1 MNNKEKFQLLASG
14 AMREVLQDPVSRAV
28 ATSGRPRSI
37 EATDDMA
44 TYYAIHPNAG
54 PLRSLRII
62 SGTGFL
68 VDPVVDVLQSDW
80 VLIGTREMY
89 NAEDQKQ
96 WSTFQTWISAE
107 GGCVYLDCS
116 MGGNKSSYG
125 RGDVLFFL
133 DDEELGQSSPGS
145 LSIESITYLAPFDQW
160 ESHQPAIAKLKQ
172 IAFENPVNIDKSA
185 KLGMISHDGSDYYVK
200 TFSLEG
206 KTPKFLFP
214 DLHYGSGFEEFHN
227 SLLSRL
233 GEESK
238 GLVLLHGEPG
248 TGKTQYIRVLL
259 EKLGALGK
267 SVLYA
272 PPNFSSQLTDPGMIE
287 FISNWIIDEKRD
299 CILLIE
305 DAEPLLEVR
314 QGADGRT
321 TGISNLLNITDGLL
335 NDILGLMV
343 IATFNTE
350 ISRIDPA
357 LLRPQRLIA
366 RKEFCKI
373 SELDGWELAQ
383 ALKVPV
389 PEIDY
394 PATLA
399 EFYAADQGRQVL
411 IHTVKP
417 TKKSIGF

>member
-1 MNNKEKFQLLASG
+1 MNNKEKFEQLASN
-14 AMREVLQDPVSRAV
+14 AMREVLKDPVSRAV

-54 PLRSLRII
+54 PLRQLKII
-62 SGTGFL
+62 TGTGFSIEPI
-68 VDPVVDVLQSDW
+68 VKTLQSDW
-80 VLIGTREMY
+80 ILIGIREIY
-89 NAEDQKQ
+89 NSEEKKQ
-96 WSTFQTWISAE
+96 WSSFQTWVSPE
-107 GGCVYLDCS
+107 GGCVYLDCA
-116 MGGNKSSYG
+116 MAGNKSSYG
-125 RGDVLFFL
+125 RGEVLFFY
-133 DDEELGQSSPGS
+133 DDDDAKSNLAGA
-145 LSIESITYLAPFDQW
+145 SIESITYLAPIGQW
-160 ESHQPAIAKLKQ
+160 ESHHSMIEKLKQ
-172 IAFENPVNIDKSA
+172 IAFENPVSIDKSA

-206 KTPKFLFP
+206 KTPQFLFP
-214 DLHYGSGFEEFHN
+214 DLHYGSGFEDFHN

-305 DAEPLLEVR
+305 DAEPLLEIR

-373 SELDGWELAQ
+373 SELHGLELSQ
-383 ALKVPV
+383 ALQVPM

-399 EFYAADQGRQVL
+399 EFYAADQGKRVL

>member
-1 MNNKEKFQLLASG
+1 MNNKEKFHQLAG
-14 AMREVLQDPVSRAV
+14 NAMRQVFQDPTSRAV
-28 ATSGRPRSI
+28 AMSGRPRSI
-37 EATDDMA
+37 EAVDDMA
-44 TYYAIHPNAG
+44 NYYAIHPNSG
-54 PLRSLRII
+54 PLRQLKII
-62 SGTGFL
+62 SGTGICIAPIVEF
-68 VDPVVDVLQSDW
+68 LQSHW
-80 VLIGTREMY
+80 VLIGTRELY
-89 NAEDQKQ
+89 HAENQKQ
-96 WSTFQTWISAE
+96 WSSFQTWVSPE

-116 MGGNKSSYG
+116 MAGNKSSYG
-125 RGDVLFFL
+125 RGDALFFR
-133 DDEELGQSSPGS
+133 EEDAGDTPPDTVT
-145 LSIESITYLAPFDQW
+145 IESIVYLSPFDQW
-160 ESHQPAIAKLKQ
+160 ENHQPTIEKLKQ
-172 IAFENPVNIDKSA
+172 IAFDNPVSIDKSA
-185 KLGMISHDGSDYYVK
+185 QLGMISHDGNDYYVK

-206 KTPKFLFP
+206 KTPQFLFP

-272 PPNFSSQLTDPGMIE
+272 PPSFSSQLTDPGMIE

-383 ALKVPV
+383 ALNVAV

-399 EFYAADQGRQVL
+399 EFYAADRGRQVL
-411 IHTVKP
+411 IHTVKDKK
-417 TKKSIGF
+417 TKIGF